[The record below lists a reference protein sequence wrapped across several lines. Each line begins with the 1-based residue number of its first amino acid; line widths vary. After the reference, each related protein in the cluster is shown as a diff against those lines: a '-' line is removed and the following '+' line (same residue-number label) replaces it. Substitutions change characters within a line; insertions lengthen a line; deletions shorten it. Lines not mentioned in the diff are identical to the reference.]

1 MASKVKTWVWV
12 VVAVAVIGVLGVIA
26 VAGAGIYLFSRHIE
40 TRTASPARAAE
51 DFDRVSNQFSGQK
64 PLIERDEHGRYLRS
78 NTDRQAAPG
87 TKTPTSLHVMAFD
100 PNERHVVQVDVPFWL
115 LRLKMRGGAITFNGT
130 SMDLEDLRLTVED

>member
-26 VAGAGIYLFSRHIE
+26 VAGAGIYFFSRHIE

-64 PLIERDEHGRYLRS
+64 PLIELDEHGRYLRS

-87 TKTPTSLHVMAFD
+87 AKTPEALHVMAFNPD
-100 PNERHVVQVDVPFWL
+100 DHRIVSAE
-115 LRLKMRGGAITFNGT
+115 
-130 SMDLEDLRLTVED
+130 S